1 MKGLDFMRRTYK
13 EMKKY
18 VKETYCIGYLVPGP
32 YDDIVRNVVI
42 IIRKDG
48 EILSKSD
55 WGILKKIYRRESN
68 SNEFIGNKRYVINSR
83 KYPYKLEA
91 RRCTYFMDL
100 KLLKEK
106 LNLKEVDFYEDDYG
120 NKIII

>member
-1 MKGLDFMRRTYK
+1 MRKSYK

-18 VKETYCIGYLVPGP
+18 VKENYCIGYLVPGP
-32 YDDIVRNVVI
+32 YDDIVRNTVI

-55 WGILKKIYRRESN
+55 WSILKKIYRRESN
-68 SNEFIGNKRYVINSR
+68 SNNKFIGSKRYVLNSR
-83 KYPYKLEA
+83 KYPSKLEA

-106 LNLKEVDFYEDDYG
+106 LNLKEVDFYEDDC
-120 NKIII
+120 NRKIIIG